1 MVAWEDLLDALM
13 DARKAGGLAGVIV
26 GGRLSVAERIRGYVH
41 GWHVGGPP

>member
-26 GGRLSVAERIRGYVH
+26 GGPAIRG
-41 GWHVGGPP
+41 